1 MLKLPF
7 KLKCV
12 PDNNYI
18 LRYVYPVSV
27 FLGTLMLLGVMLF
40 LYRNVYETLA
50 QAELVN
56 DLKAKVAQENLN
68 LNKFNEIIDK
78 MKNKSSCTEINSSEL
93 RDPTVF
99 VERAP
104 TQPEQQQSI

>member
-1 MLKLPF
+1 MLKLPL
-7 KLKCV
+7 KLKCA
-12 PDNNYI
+12 PDNNCV
-18 LRYVYPVSV
+18 LRYTYPISV

-56 DLKAKVAQENLN
+56 ELKARVAQENLN
-68 LNKFNEIIDK
+68 LKKFNEIMDK
-78 MKNKSSCTEINSSEL
+78 MKNKSACTEVKSSEL

-99 VERAP
+99 VEQAP
-104 TQPEQQQSI
+104 IQSEQQ